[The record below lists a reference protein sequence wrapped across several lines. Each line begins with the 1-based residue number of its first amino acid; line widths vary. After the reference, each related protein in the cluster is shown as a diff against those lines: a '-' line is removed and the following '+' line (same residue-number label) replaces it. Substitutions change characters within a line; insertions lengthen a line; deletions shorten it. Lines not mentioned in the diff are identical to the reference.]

1 MMNHISKKRKGK
13 CGEMAIKLDMSKVYD
28 RVEWE
33 YLQQI
38 MMKLGFD
45 MKWISTVMRCITSV
59 KYAVRINGQS
69 YALNQPTRGLRQG
82 DPLSPYLFLLCAEGL
97 SALLHQSAQR
107 KTIKGVAASTNGPRI
122 SHLFFADDSL
132 VFGRAT
138 VNEAREIQR
147 ILKIYEASSGQQL
160 NCHKTSLYFS
170 PNTNNGTKG
179 KVKTMFGAQVI
190 KPHETYLGLPSLV
203 GRSKSNTFAQLK
215 QRVANKVSG
224 WKEKI
229 LTPARKEVL
238 IKSVA

>member
-1 MMNHISKKRKGK
+1 MV
-13 CGEMAIKLDMSKVYD
+13 A
-28 RVEWE
+28 
-33 YLQQI
+33 
-38 MMKLGFD
+38 
-45 MKWISTVMRCITSV
+45 
-59 KYAVRINGQS
+59 
-69 YALNQPTRGLRQG
+69 
-82 DPLSPYLFLLCAEGL
+82 
-97 SALLHQSAQR
+97 SA
-107 KTIKGVAASTNGPRI
+107 NGPRI

-238 IKSVA
+238 IKSVAQAVPSYTMSCFLLPKNLCDELTRVI

>member
-1 MMNHISKKRKGK
+1 M
-13 CGEMAIKLDMSKVYD
+13 
-28 RVEWE
+28 
-33 YLQQI
+33 
-38 MMKLGFD
+38 
-45 MKWISTVMRCITSV
+45 
-59 KYAVRINGQS
+59 
-69 YALNQPTRGLRQG
+69 
-82 DPLSPYLFLLCAEGL
+82 
-97 SALLHQSAQR
+97 
-107 KTIKGVAASTNGPRI
+107 
-122 SHLFFADDSL
+122 
-132 VFGRAT
+132 
-138 VNEAREIQR
+138 NEAREIQR

-170 PNTNNGTKG
+170 PNTNNGTKE